1 MEKLSLFNGFQYEDW
16 KGYNLEQLRYQRA
29 LNMARR
35 EIATQQINTL
45 GKELSN
51 GTILTANHQSLLT
64 KIISSL
70 NYLDYGVMAWNIF
83 SRMRRITGK
92 FNKPAKQK

>member
-1 MEKLSLFNGFQYEDW
+1 MEKLSQFNGFQNEDW

>member
-1 MEKLSLFNGFQYEDW
+1 MEKLSQFNGYQYEDW
-16 KGYNLEQLRYQRA
+16 KGYNLEQLRYQRT

>member
-1 MEKLSLFNGFQYEDW
+1 MEKLSQFNVFQYEDW

>member
-1 MEKLSLFNGFQYEDW
+1 MEKLSQFNGYQYEDW
-16 KGYNLEQLRYQRA
+16 KGYNLEQLRYRRA

>member
-1 MEKLSLFNGFQYEDW
+1 MEKLSQFNGFQYEDW

-51 GTILTANHQSLLT
+51 GTILTADHQSLLT

-92 FNKPAKQK
+92 FNKPSKQK

>member
-1 MEKLSLFNGFQYEDW
+1 MEKLSQFNGYQYEDW

-45 GKELSN
+45 GKELST

>member
-1 MEKLSLFNGFQYEDW
+1 MEKLSQFNGSQHEDW

-51 GTILTANHQSLLT
+51 GTILTADHQSLLT

-92 FNKPAKQK
+92 FNKPSKQK

>member
-1 MEKLSLFNGFQYEDW
+1 MDW

>member
-1 MEKLSLFNGFQYEDW
+1 MEKLSQFNGYQYEDC
-16 KGYNLEQLRYQRA
+16 KGYNHEQLRYQRA

>member
-1 MEKLSLFNGFQYEDW
+1 MEKLSQFNGFQYEDW

-35 EIATQQINTL
+35 EIATQQINPL

>member
-1 MEKLSLFNGFQYEDW
+1 MEKLSQFNGFQYEDW

-51 GTILTANHQSLLT
+51 GTILTANNQSLLT

>member
-1 MEKLSLFNGFQYEDW
+1 MEKQSQFNGFQYEDW

>member
-1 MEKLSLFNGFQYEDW
+1 MEKLPQFNGYQYEEW

>member
-1 MEKLSLFNGFQYEDW
+1 MEKLSQFNGFQYEDW
-16 KGYNLEQLRYQRA
+16 KGYNLEHLRYQRA